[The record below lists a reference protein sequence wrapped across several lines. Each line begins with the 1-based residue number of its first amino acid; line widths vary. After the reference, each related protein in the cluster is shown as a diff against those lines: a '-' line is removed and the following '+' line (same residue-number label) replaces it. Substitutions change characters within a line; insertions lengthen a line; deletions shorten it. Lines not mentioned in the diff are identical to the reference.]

1 MQKIQPSLLADII
14 REIEQNIPML
24 EVQPY
29 PKVASDF
36 STLLRLRSL
45 RLDKILN
52 ISPLLHDFKRLNQK
66 FFCLFA
72 LLFFCLGASAVQQFF
87 FSAQGTQVN
96 FFWAFSLFFL
106 PNLIMFFVWLFLFF
120 RPLSLQSPF
129 LGRLSLFFINRFEKY
144 RQGSAPSNVHF
155 WCVFKAYFRYAFS
168 GKIGRYQLSCL
179 THLLWFSYFS
189 GAILMLLLMLAT
201 HQVDFIWQ
209 SSLLSA
215 THLQTLTQ
223 ALATIPHLLGIPV
236 PSAEQITSSHLGIQS
251 GLNGDDLRF
260 VWSMLLISSFA
271 IYGALPR
278 LGLLLL
284 MHYLLGRQHK
294 HYCIDESLFYY
305 VQLRQK
311 LLPNSINLGVV
322 DADNEGDFTAPI
334 PNACAHSF
342 VLPSDFFAV
351 AIELADASMAIA
363 ARHLKT
369 QGLDPQLEN
378 LCDHRQQQVF
388 IDAIDDIKVPAI
400 VLYVALKQLPD
411 RGLKRLLT
419 LLSTSST
426 KTLYVLLID
435 DGSVSVA
442 QGAQRLTQW
451 YQLLLQADISLDN
464 IMQLRSHHD

>member
-1 MQKIQPSLLADII
+1 MQKIQPYLLADII
-14 REIEQNIPML
+14 REIEQDLPTL
-24 EVQPY
+24 DVQSE
-29 PKVASDF
+29 PKVESNF
-36 STLLRLRSL
+36 STLLCQRSL
-45 RLDKILN
+45 RLDKALN
-52 ISPLLHDFKRLNQK
+52 ISPLLHNFKRLTQK
-66 FFCLFA
+66 CFCLFG

-87 FSAQGTQVN
+87 FSAQGMQVN

-144 RQGSAPSNVHF
+144 RQGSAPRHVHF
-155 WCVFKAYFRYAFS
+155 WCVFKAYFGYAFS

-215 THLQTLTQ
+215 AHLQTFTQ
-223 ALATIPHLLGIPV
+223 SLATIPHLLGIPV
-236 PSAEQITSSHLGIQS
+236 PSAEQIASSHLGIQS
-251 GLNGDDLRF
+251 ALNEGDLRF

-271 IYGALPR
+271 LYGALPR
-278 LGLLLL
+278 LCLLLL

-294 HYCIDESLFYY
+294 HYAIDESLFYY

-322 DADNEGDFTAPI
+322 DADKEGSITASI
-334 PNACAHSF
+334 PDPTAHSV
-342 VLPSDFFAV
+342 VLPSDFFAL
-351 AIELADASMAIA
+351 AIELSDASMAIA
-363 ARHLKT
+363 SRHLKT

-378 LCDHRQQQVF
+378 ICDHRQQQKF
-388 IDAIDDIKVPAI
+388 IDAINEIQVPTI
-400 VLYVALKQLPD
+400 VIYVALKQLPD

-419 LLSTSST
+419 LLHSSSK

-435 DGSVSVA
+435 DGSISVA
-442 QGAQRLTQW
+442 QGAQRLSQW

-464 IMQLRSHHD
+464 IMQLRSQHD